1 MEFSI
6 VKLGLGS
13 QVNTIRTIFRWL
25 FVFLSWIF
33 SIKTMTWLILCMVV
47 FSSLFKINGAEL
59 SNNVVAT
66 LLMLLLLTLFSDL
79 KEFNFWGL
87 WGKKDKEKEL
97 QDLKGGQAVENRD
110 TKNIPDEVALNS
122 AERKQISLMDPT
134 KGNFLALAF
143 EVERLLRIFANINL
157 GKDVGSFVSDQIID
171 ELHSEKLLTDLGVK
185 QVNAVRWL
193 RNEFI
198 HAQDHNVTPQTLNN
212 GIAVAYSL
220 QNELYNWL
228 YPG

>member
-1 MEFSI
+1 
-6 VKLGLGS
+6 
-13 QVNTIRTIFRWL
+13 
-25 FVFLSWIF
+25 
-33 SIKTMTWLILCMVV
+33 MTWFVLCVVV

-59 SNNVVAT
+59 SNNVVAV

-87 WGKKDKEKEL
+87 WGKKDKEKEF
-97 QDLKGGQAVENRD
+97 QELKGGQAVEDKDQRSI
-110 TKNIPDEVALNS
+110 TDEVALDS

-143 EVERLLRIFANINL
+143 EIERLLRIFANINL
-157 GKDVGSFVSDQIID
+157 GKDVGSFVSDQVIS
-171 ELHSEKLLTDLGVK
+171 ELHSRGLLTDLGTK
-185 QVNAVRWL
+185 QVNAIRWL

-198 HAQDHNVTPQTLNN
+198 HAQDHNVTPQTLND

-220 QNELYNWL
+220 QNELFNWL
-228 YPG
+228 YPANATLSQTSG